1 MKSVLDFLMLAA
13 VKIVSQF
20 MFRFRG
26 ERVDLIHQDGWSR
39 VRLLVLLNHTSL
51 YEPVLAG
58 FAPYPLLWRFAYH
71 GVLPVAEKTM
81 RRNIGL
87 FFRFLARNVVV
98 VTRQRDETWDDV
110 LNRIDRNAIVM
121 ILPEGRMMRRSG
133 LDAAGKEM
141 TVRGGVADILDVLD
155 SGVMLMVYSGGLHH
169 IQAPGEL
176 LPRPFKTIRAR
187 VELIEIADYKRTL
200 GHDRGMDAFKP
211 AVIDDLTARRDR
223 LCPVAENGSVR
234 GGEVPKWRGWPYN

>member
-1 MKSVLDFLMLAA
+1 MKSFLDFLMLAA

-26 ERVDLIHQDGWSR
+26 ERVDLLHQDGWSR

-71 GVLPVAEKTM
+71 GVPPVAEKTM
-81 RRNIGL
+81 RRNIGI

-98 VTRQRDETWDDV
+98 VTRQRDETWDDL
-110 LNRIDRNAIVM
+110 LNRIDCNAIVM

-141 TVRGGVADILDVLD
+141 TVRGGVADIP
-155 SGVMLMVYSGGLHH
+155 LMRRGSSIPPH
-169 IQAPGEL
+169 QASLSSSRNGD
-176 LPRPFKTIRAR
+176 RSTWRDWSRAR
-187 VELIEIADYKRTL
+187 PRQP
-200 GHDRGMDAFKP
+200 RSRP
-211 AVIDDLTARRDR
+211 
-223 LCPVAENGSVR
+223 
-234 GGEVPKWRGWPYN
+234 